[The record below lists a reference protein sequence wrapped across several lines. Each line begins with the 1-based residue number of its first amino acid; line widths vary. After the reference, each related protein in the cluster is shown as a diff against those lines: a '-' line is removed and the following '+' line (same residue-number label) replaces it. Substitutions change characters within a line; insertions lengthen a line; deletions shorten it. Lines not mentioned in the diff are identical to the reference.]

1 MQSRFN
7 TILKILMDHYD
18 KIMTIPGNINVLSD
32 TNEKIN
38 NRKNVGLCFG
48 LNPSIYCVAYSW
60 GSVFRHY
67 KVIFFKHRRVIG
79 FLCQQMQI
87 IVSDP
92 IKDLRVGLIYN
103 SSNLIKYFIVET
115 KNNTYRKQLV
125 KQRKYLEQT
134 MLYLLC

>member
-1 MQSRFN
+1 MIVKIHNLQNLENRSAQIISVNSDAMQSRFN

-79 FLCQQMQI
+79 FLCQQM
-87 IVSDP
+87 
-92 IKDLRVGLIYN
+92 
-103 SSNLIKYFIVET
+103 
-115 KNNTYRKQLV
+115 
-125 KQRKYLEQT
+125 
-134 MLYLLC
+134 